1 MSEYILRGTWKI
13 DWALDVHTLAS
24 YIHFDRIET
33 KRTIIGEALFQLK
46 YRDDRTQVPFLVDE
60 LVKFLET
67 RIVTPYIDVI
77 FPTPSSKIRE
87 YQPVYDIASKVAQRL
102 KKEFD
107 PDFIHKIKN
116 TSELKSLNDPLEREK
131 ILQGA
136 FDVRDSST
144 YRNKKILIIDDLFRS
159 GSTLN
164 EISKTLYS
172 KANVQ
177 NVYIVTLTKT
187 RVNK

>member
-1 MSEYILRGTWKI
+1 M
-13 DWALDVHTLAS
+13 
-24 YIHFDRIET
+24 
-33 KRTIIGEALFQLK
+33 
-46 YRDDRTQVPFLVDE
+46 
-60 LVKFLET
+60 
-67 RIVTPYIDVI
+67 
-77 FPTPSSKIRE
+77 
-87 YQPVYDIASKVAQRL
+87 
-102 KKEFD
+102 
-107 PDFIHKIKN
+107 HKIKN